1 MQATGP
7 SIAVVI
13 MSYNRPDTIVA
24 AIDSLLA
31 QERPLTSIAGV
42 YLADDRSTDS
52 TVAVAQA
59 RWTSRVPLTL
69 WQPHRNSGTWGNV
82 NHALATLA
90 VRHDW
95 VLLLHDDDLVKPN
108 WLGAMCDQ
116 IRACSATTLSICSSW
131 DSLNPDGATVP
142 GEDNPSRTIETIEPG
157 DPSLR
162 STLLRGCWWHFS
174 GCAIR
179 TQGFL
184 DVGPY
189 DPAYPQCA
197 DQDWL
202 MRGLERGWSIDYIP
216 RTLLVYRQHHAS
228 LSSRSFLVHQDLV
241 EQLML
246 ADRYG
251 RLLSRRESRRFHAR
265 LVEFAARRAVR
276 ALLRGRW
283 GVLANAVKLI
293 PRCAGSWVRSLR
305 GGAAAPE
312 APRTGH
318 QLSDGLADRLRPALI
333 ARTHTNREA
342 R

>member
-1 MQATGP
+1 MSERVRSGVVTPASAGS

-13 MSYNRPDTIVA
+13 MSYNRPDTILPT
-24 AIDSLLA
+24 IDSLLA
-31 QERPLTSIAGV
+31 QERPLASIAGV
-42 YLADDRSTDS
+42 YLADDQSTDG
-52 TVAVAQA
+52 TVAAAMA
-59 RWTSRVPLTL
+59 RWTASVPLTL
-69 WQPHRNSGTWGNV
+69 WQPRKNSGTWGNV

-108 WLGAMCDQ
+108 WLGAMCDR
-116 IRACSATTLSICSSW
+116 IRACAPTTLSVCSSW
-131 DSLNPDGATVP
+131 DSLNPDGTTVP
-142 GEDNPSRTIETIEPG
+142 GEDNPSRAIETVEPG

-179 TQGFL
+179 TAGFL
-184 DVGPY
+184 DVGTY

-228 LSSRSFLVHQDLV
+228 LSARSFLVHQDLV

-246 ADRYG
+246 VDRYG
-251 RLLSRRESRRFHAR
+251 GLLSRRESLRFHAR
-265 LVEFAARRAVR
+265 LLQFAARRAAR
-276 ALLRGRW
+276 ALAGGRW
-283 GVLANAVKLI
+283 RVLVNAVKLV
-293 PRCAGSWVRSLR
+293 PRCAISWAGTR
-305 GGAAAPE
+305 GDAAP
-312 APRTGH
+312 ARKVPGAGH
-318 QLSDGLADRLRPALI
+318 QPM
-333 ARTHTNREA
+333 ARSSRIP
-342 R
+342 

>member
-1 MQATGP
+1 MSDRRTPGRLAPTATDP
-7 SIAVVI
+7 SVAVVI
-13 MSYNRPDTIVA
+13 MSYNRPDTILET
-24 AIDSLLA
+24 IDSLLA
-31 QERPLTSIAGV
+31 QARPLTSIAGV
-42 YLADDRSTDS
+42 YLADDCSTDTTVRVSQERWRST
-52 TVAVAQA
+52 
-59 RWTSRVPLTL
+59 VPLTL
-69 WQPHRNSGTWGNV
+69 WQPKKNSGTWGNV

-116 IRACSATTLSICSSW
+116 IRACPPTTLSICSSW
-131 DSLNPDGATVP
+131 DSLNPDGATVA
-142 GEDNPSRTIETIEPG
+142 GEDDPSRPIERVAPG
-157 DPSLR
+157 DPSVR

-179 TQGFL
+179 TEGFL
-184 DVGPY
+184 DVGAY
-189 DPAYPQCA
+189 DPRYPQCA

-251 RLLSRRESRRFHAR
+251 RLLSRRESARFHAR

-276 ALLRGRW
+276 ALGLGRW
-283 GVLANAVKLI
+283 AVLRNAVKLI
-293 PRCAGSWVRSLR
+293 PRCIGSWVRSL
-305 GGAAAPE
+305 GAPAPARLGLSTQHS
-312 APRTGH
+312 APGTRH
-318 QLSDGLADRLRPALI
+318 LS
-333 ARTHTNREA
+333 
-342 R
+342 